1 MGSNGFHLLSQ
12 VELATACRIAQTVA
26 QWTFGA
32 LGRWWLNRFLRL
44 FRLLELFAAIVLPVV
59 PHFLALQHVLHCAC
73 EATSIG
79 RRLLQQLVDTLLR
92 LLDEVRL
99 CARQCV
105 GIAAR
110 GLALRRVPRRAS
122 FVSLTS

>member
-1 MGSNGFHLLSQ
+1 MLKLIKMGSNGFHLLSQ

-32 LGRWWLNRFLRL
+32 LGRWWFNGFFRL
-44 FRLLELFAAIVLPVV
+44 FGLLELLAAIVLPVV
-59 PHFLALQHVLHCAC
+59 PHLLALQHVLHCARK
-73 EATSIG
+73 AASIG
-79 RRLLQQLVDTLLR
+79 RCLLQQLVNTLLC

-105 GIAAR
+105 GISAR
-110 GLALRRVPRRAS
+110 G
-122 FVSLTS
+122 